1 MQLGR
6 KTPRFC
12 SKECF
17 RITHARAVKL
27 CEWCHEKPIKRGGTK
42 FCSRDCASQ
51 AAIKPDIE
59 CAHCANPFKPSRL
72 TSIFCSNVCAGHART
87 KQRLCAQCGKPRN
100 SRQRK
105 YCSRACAHLGQR
117 VERKNCES
125 CGTQLTSRTARFCS
139 QICYGQHTKVKR
151 PPCKVCGKAIKH
163 RSKGYCSPECA
174 RIARFPIPKCVV
186 CGADCKRGLKC
197 CSDECRSKFMSAVRS
212 QYTDE
217 FLTKLR
223 ELLASG
229 QKTRK
234 EIAKEMGI
242 SHGALVGLMFR
253 NKLHYVA
260 PPRPRVV
267 TTKLRTPNP
276 RPSYRRWKT
285 STQQTQK
292 PQGAIPLPLREVIRL
307 CGEWGI
313 NRSSGNWAALVHQ
326 LSAAVRSENPNHRG
340 YRLAS

>member
-17 RITHARAVKL
+17 RVTHARTVKL
-27 CEWCHEKPIKRGGTK
+27 CEWCNEKPIKRGGTK
-42 FCSRDCASQ
+42 YCSRDCASKAQ
-51 AAIKPDIE
+51 TCPDRD
-59 CAHCANPFKPSRL
+59 CAHCANPFKPSRISNL
-72 TSIFCSNVCAGHART
+72 YCSNSCSAGART
-87 KQRLCAQCGKPRN
+87 KLRVCAQCGKE
-100 SRQRK
+100 RK
-105 YCSRACAHLGQR
+105 GKAQKFCSRACAHLAQR
-117 VERKNCES
+117 KERKNCES
-125 CGTQLTSRTARFCS
+125 CGQQLTSLTARFCS
-139 QICYGQHTKVKR
+139 QLCYGKHTSAQR
-151 PPCKVCGKAIKH
+151 PPCRVCGKEINR
-163 RSKGYCSPECA
+163 RSVGYCSRECA
-174 RIARFPIPKCVV
+174 NVVRFPIPKCTV
-186 CGADCKRGLKC
+186 CGADCQRGLKC
-197 CSDECRSKFMSAVRS
+197 CSDECRKKVIRAKS
-212 QYTDE
+212 QYTDD
-217 FLTKLR
+217 FMAKLG

-234 EIAKEMGI
+234 EIAKEMGL

-253 NKLHYVA
+253 HKLHNVA
-260 PPRPRVV
+260 PPKPRVTV
-267 TTKLRTPNP
+267 SKFLPSNP
-276 RPSYRRWKT
+276 RPSYQRWKT